1 MSKPEM
7 KSNRKF
13 TDFVLLP
20 KFGKELKCHKFVLVE
35 NSPVFEAMLTQ
46 DFEEAITNEMKLDD
60 FDEETV
66 STFLEYLYTPAKD
79 KAFDSVTAELIR
91 TGPQGNVYKR
101 TFEKERLTPELL
113 KMSFKYQVDD
123 LQKDCI
129 EYLKAHINNDST
141 ALMLLEIASAFEMND
156 LGEICVKY
164 LEEEIN
170 DANVMEILKVAARCD
185 NKAVYSRAKQH
196 LLDRPQ
202 GKSLKDVPGFVND
215 FKNQGKAML
224 DLLDESV
231 KALSNQRKVKEEL
244 RKANQEFKKLHELE
258 TELALAHCKTQK
270 LEAQVKKLETQ
281 IKHLKKCNKTTTL
294 ENTALKYTNDE
305 LMKKIRVR
313 EGNDIFKSPQ
323 KQVGPPAGTV
333 AKCLGSQMTP
343 DMAKLKCKNVLTIL
357 LKHSAEKHPKI
368 AKSQCKL
375 TQDLLDSVIEP
386 EEFISKLQQELNYHS
401 PPLCLLPF
409 LKRSVPLLRHSLTL
423 GEVTIDG
430 LKPPNPLP
438 PTSDPPTPNKCP
450 KLNP

>member
-202 GKSLKDVPGFVND
+202 GKSLKDVPGFFD
-215 FKNQGKAML
+215 DSENQGRAML
-224 DLLDESV
+224 DLLDGSV
-231 KALSNQRKVKEEL
+231 QALSNQRESLMNSVKAFATQAQELNKVKAELDQQTKAVIKVKTKAHNYKEERDTLTNDL
-244 RKANQEFKKLHELE
+244 RKAKAEILEANNKLNQVTAKASQLENIVKSAAAARDNLKKEVDKAERVVKAVADDAANSKSEELNKVKAELE
-258 TELALAHCKTQK
+258 
-270 LEAQVKKLETQ
+270 
-281 IKHLKKCNKTTTL
+281 
-294 ENTALKYTNDE
+294 
-305 LMKKIRVR
+305 R
-313 EGNDIFKSPQ
+313 Q
-323 KQVGPPAGTV
+323 KQT
-333 AKCLGSQMTP
+333 
-343 DMAKLKCKNVLTIL
+343 TIKVKTL
-357 LKHSAEKHPKI
+357 ARNFR
-368 AKSQCKL
+368 
-375 TQDLLDSVIEP
+375 DS
-386 EEFISKLQQELNYHS
+386 
-401 PPLCLLPF
+401 
-409 LKRSVPLLRHSLTL
+409 
-423 GEVTIDG
+423 
-430 LKPPNPLP
+430 
-438 PTSDPPTPNKCP
+438 
-450 KLNP
+450 